1 MSRDVAVLRAV
12 NVGGRVV
19 KMDILKSAFESLG
32 VGRVETSIAR
42 LAGKFAVPGRRLA
55 IWLVLA
61 GLLTSSPAAEYA
73 EHADRGSSPAADYAE
88 HADTRSSPAAEYA
101 EHADRGSSPAA
112 DYAEHAD
119 TRSSPAAEDAEHA
132 DRGSSPA
139 ADYAEHADTRSSPA
153 AEDAGH
159 ADTRS
164 SQAAQTRPHIVDLGH
179 PITATDPTW
188 DGKPAFERSVVATF
202 DKDGYTAGKIVVEE
216 HFGTHLDAP
225 AHFAKDGWTVDR
237 IPVDRLYRPGVCI
250 NVTAQAA
257 KDPDY
262 RVTRADIAAFEAR
275 HGVVPEGSVVLI
287 ATGWDRFWSDHGR
300 YMNDRDGVKHFPGL
314 SVEAVTYLAKERRV
328 AGIGIDTPSI
338 DYGPST
344 AFEAHKVSM
353 GLGVYHIENAAHLT
367 PLPETGFMV
376 VVAPIDIAGG
386 SGGPTRLFALLR

>member
-1 MSRDVAVLRAV
+1 MRMATFSGADLE
-12 NVGGRVV
+12 NTIGGRAT
-19 KMDILKSAFESLG
+19 MRNINTLK
-32 VGRVETSIAR
+32 R
-42 LAGKFAVPGRRLA
+42 LAAKFAVPGRTLA

-61 GLLTSSPAAEYA
+61 GLLTA
-73 EHADRGSSPAADYAE
+73 SPAADHAE
-88 HADTRSSPAAEYA
+88 HADTLSS
-101 EHADRGSSPAA
+101 
-112 DYAEHAD
+112 
-119 TRSSPAAEDAEHA
+119 T
-132 DRGSSPA
+132 
-139 ADYAEHADTRSSPA
+139 
-153 AEDAGH
+153 
-159 ADTRS
+159 
-164 SQAAQTRPHIVDLGH
+164 AAQSPPRIVDLGH

-202 DKDGYTAGKIVVEE
+202 DKDGYTAGKIAVEE

-257 KDPDY
+257 KDQDY
-262 RVTRADIAAFEAR
+262 RVTRADIAAFEAK
-275 HGVVPEGSVVLI
+275 HGAVPEGSVVLI
-287 ATGWDRFWSDHGR
+287 ATGWDRFWDGRGR
-300 YMNDRDGVKHFPGL
+300 YMNDIGGVKHFPGL

-367 PLPETGFMV
+367 LLPETNFMV

-386 SGGPTRLFALLR
+386 SGGPTRLFAILR